1 MFAQL
6 AGKPEIM
13 TNKVY
18 ACHTIADTDTL
29 PLVSDNQ
36 TLLPRGKYV
45 YRDNRHDSNYYRAD
59 Y

>member
-13 TNKVY
+13 TNEVY

-36 TLLPRGKYV
+36 TLIPRGKYV
-45 YRDNRHDSNYYRAD
+45 HRGN
-59 Y
+59 